1 MDEEANIIL
10 GDIVSFCQRDNQDTR
25 LINMMS
31 RAKPVGLTDDA
42 FVIEVPSRFAYSYL
56 MKQRQTIETYLEEIT
71 FSPMALDVI
80 VTDAPVAPSA
90 GGIQQTTL

>member
-42 FVIEVPSRFAYSYL
+42 FVIEVPSRFA
-56 MKQRQTIETYLEEIT
+56 
-71 FSPMALDVI
+71 
-80 VTDAPVAPSA
+80 
-90 GGIQQTTL
+90 